1 MKCEPKAYA
10 HNIPVWC
17 AHDEIG
23 DIEKVIENPRNPN
36 KHPETQIK
44 LLANI
49 MKVQGWRNPI
59 TISKLSG
66 FITKGAGRKKAALL
80 NGWTEAP
87 FDYQDYENEAA
98 EYADLIAD
106 NRIAELAEPDLDL
119 VKEILE
125 SIENLDAELTGY
137 DLDDLLSEEAEDETN
152 GINPPDSA
160 YEVVVTCESEET
172 QEATYNDLIAKGY
185 DCRILTL

>member
-1 MKCEPKAYA
+1 MESKAVA
-10 HNIPVWC
+10 DGIPVWC
-17 AHDEIG
+17 SHDEIG
-23 DIEKVIENPRNPN
+23 DLEKAIENPRNPN

-66 FITKGAGRKKAALL
+66 FITKGAGRRKAALL
-80 NGWTEAP
+80 NGWTQAP

-125 SIENLDAELTGY
+125 SIEGLDAELTGY
-137 DLDDLLSEEAEDETN
+137 DPDELTKMLDTSPPNIDFKEYDESTADDVEF
-152 GINPPDSA
+152 I
-160 YEVVVTCESEET
+160 TCPECGH
-172 QEATYNDLIAKGY
+172 KFPK
-185 DCRILTL
+185 